1 MCVTCSLSLSADEPL
16 CVSKIM
22 QKIKI
27 EVNEH
32 GTKAA
37 AATGR
42 FNKAKKIK
50 IWVFFT
56 F

>member
-1 MCVTCSLSLSADEPL
+1 MHLICVTFLFLSLSASLTLSGDEQL

-27 EVNEH
+27 EVNEQ

-37 AATGR
+37 AASG
-42 FNKAKKIK
+42 KA
-50 IWVFFT
+50 
-56 F
+56 

>member
-1 MCVTCSLSLSADEPL
+1 MNHVFNLRDAPSPSVSAEEQL

-37 AATGR
+37 AATGMFTSALR
-42 FNKAKKIK
+42 NK
-50 IWVFFT
+50 
-56 F
+56 